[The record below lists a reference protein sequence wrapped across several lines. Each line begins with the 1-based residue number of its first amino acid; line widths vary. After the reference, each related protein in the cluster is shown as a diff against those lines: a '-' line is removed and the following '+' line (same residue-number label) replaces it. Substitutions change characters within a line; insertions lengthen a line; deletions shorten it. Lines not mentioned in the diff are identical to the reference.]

1 MGDGS
6 IGTARGHL
14 RSIQLYHTESAVSIS
29 LSDFVMSHNEIS
41 VLHKGHPRV
50 YAPSPSAAIRDR
62 KKAVSALTIS
72 SVSLAPAVSKAE
84 CMAS

>member
-6 IGTARGHL
+6 IGTARGYL
-14 RSIQLYHTESAVSIS
+14 RSIQLYHTESAVSI
-29 LSDFVMSHNEIS
+29 LPPDFVMLHDGIS
-41 VLHKGHPRV
+41 VLHKGYPRV
-50 YAPSPSAAIRDR
+50 YAPSPSAAMRDR

-72 SVSLAPAVSKAE
+72 SVSRAPAVSKAE